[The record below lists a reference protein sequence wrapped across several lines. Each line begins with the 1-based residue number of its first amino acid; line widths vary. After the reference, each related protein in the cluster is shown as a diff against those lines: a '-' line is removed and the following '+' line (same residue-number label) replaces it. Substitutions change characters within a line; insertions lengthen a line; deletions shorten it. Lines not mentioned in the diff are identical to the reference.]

1 MNATFKRNFTIIG
14 KRQIGF
20 DGSDKSIDVISFK
33 CCRRAAAEIDR
44 MNGGRL
50 LCGSIC
56 PKLQFLD

>member
-33 CCRRAAAEIDR
+33 CCRRAAA
-44 MNGGRL
+44 
-50 LCGSIC
+50 
-56 PKLQFLD
+56 